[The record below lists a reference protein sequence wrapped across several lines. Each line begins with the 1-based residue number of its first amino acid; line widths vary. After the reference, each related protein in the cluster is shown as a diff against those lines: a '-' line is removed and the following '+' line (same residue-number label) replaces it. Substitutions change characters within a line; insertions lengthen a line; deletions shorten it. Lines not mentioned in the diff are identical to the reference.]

1 MRMKTNIT
9 VSLRVWRRRA
19 LGVVGAL
26 MLAGSVLAL
35 TASAAS
41 ADMACNYPPGS
52 NTCLTIEPVPGGWYA
67 VKLGIDITYRYSP
80 AYLFYPDAL
89 DLIAAAHAAGQ
100 PVFTVQIWGED
111 GRDDHRLF
119 DLRDCSA
126 TAYSNALYGEC
137 YAEVPPSAL
146 NEDADGR
153 DELFAKVSLIDCRSS
168 PCYVWRN
175 NWYSGVVYWP

>member
-1 MRMKTNIT
+1 MKTNIT

-19 LGVVGAL
+19 LVWSARSCWRGA
-26 MLAGSVLAL
+26 SWPL

-52 NTCLTIEPVPGGWYA
+52 NTCLTIEPVPGGWRC
-67 VKLGIDITYRYSP
+67 VKLGIDINYRYAP

-89 DLIAAAHAAGQ
+89 DLIAAAQAAGQ

-137 YAEVPPSAL
+137 YAEATPQA
-146 NEDADGR
+146 
-153 DELFAKVSLIDCRSS
+153 RSTRTRTAVTGS
-168 PCYVWRN
+168 SQR
-175 NWYSGVVYWP
+175 

>member
-9 VSLRVWRRRA
+9 VSLRVETSGAWCGRRA
-19 LGVVGAL
+19 HAG
-26 MLAGSVLAL
+26 GSVLAL

-67 VKLGIDITYRYSP
+67 RQAWHRHKLQVRTGVPILPRRP
-80 AYLFYPDAL
+80 
-89 DLIAAAHAAGQ
+89 DLIAAAQAAGQ

-119 DLRDCSA
+119 DLRDYVRRPIRMPSTGSA
-126 TAYSNALYGEC
+126 TRNLKRAQR
-137 YAEVPPSAL
+137 
-146 NEDADGR
+146 GR
-153 DELFAKVSLIDCRSS
+153 GRPTASS
-168 PCYVWRN
+168 SQR
-175 NWYSGVVYWP
+175 

>member
-9 VSLRVWRRRA
+9 VSLHVWRRRA

-41 ADMACNYPPGS
+41 ADMACHYPPGS
-52 NTCLTIEPVPGGWYA
+52 NTCLTIEPVPSGWYA
-67 VKLGIDITYRYSP
+67 IKLGIDINYLYSP
-80 AYLFYPDAL
+80 AYLYFSAAL
-89 DLIAAAHAAGQ
+89 DLIAAAQAAGQ
-100 PVFTVQIWGED
+100 PVFNVQIWGED
-111 GRDDHRLF
+111 GSYDDRQF

-126 TAYSNALYGEC
+126 TAYPGALYGEC

-146 NEDADGR
+146 NEDTEGR
-153 DELFAKVSLIDCRSS
+153 DELYAQVRLIDCRSG
-168 PCYVWRN
+168 PCVRRHYWR
-175 NWYSGVVYWP
+175 SGVVYWP